1 MNTLKEF
8 FHKMRHMVVYD
19 PEDGI
24 NDPKAPKG
32 PKKKGEEIKDP
43 KALKEAEKSGDTA
56 VETPKPPRTK
66 IITLDEL
73 KKKSREISVEQFE
86 GFIPP
91 GEELKLNFD
100 EIFARANIREPK
112 HGWTII
118 RVAETVSTPE
128 YELMGMENAKLALAG
143 ALKSAKTKPEE
154 ILKDAMERD
163 RVLDKF
169 EEFLNARILKT
180 QTALLDQNAGIEQKI
195 IELTRQKEENT
206 ERIQHEKDFL
216 ARWKT
221 EKTEVEKSLA
231 RAASYLTADQ
241 VVSIGPVTDDLK

>member
-19 PEDGI
+19 PDDGI

-32 PKKKGEEIKDP
+32 SKKKGKEIKDP
-43 KALKEAEKSGDTA
+43 KAPQKAENNGNT
-56 VETPKPPRTK
+56 VGETPKPLRTK

-73 KKKSREISVEQFE
+73 KKKSREISVEHFE

-100 EIFARANIREPK
+100 EIFLRANIREPK

-143 ALKSAKTKPEE
+143 ALKSAKTRPEE

-163 RVLDKF
+163 RVLDRF
-169 EEFLNARILKT
+169 EEFLNARIVKT
-180 QTALLDQNAGIEQKI
+180 QTELLDQNAGIEQKI
-195 IELTRQKEENT
+195 LELTRQKEENT
-206 ERIQHEKDFL
+206 ERIRREKDYL

-221 EKTEVEKSLA
+221 EKTEVEKNLA
-231 RAASYLTADQ
+231 RAASYLTTDQ
-241 VVSIGPVTDDLK
+241 VVSIGSVTDDLK